1 SDEDMMRRLFY
12 KFSDESKYYRYF
24 THVKVMPHKNMQKYL
39 SVDYENILS
48 IVAVHQKG
56 NIERI
61 VAEARY
67 AAYPSE
73 DAYEMAF
80 LVDEEYQGKGI
91 ATFMANYLIKI
102 AKERGIKKLK
112 ASVLAQNRKMLQVFE
127 KVSVK
132 PLKRYEGDTVELDF
146 IL

>member
-1 SDEDMMRRLFY
+1 
-12 KFSDESKYYRYF
+12 
-24 THVKVMPHKNMQKYL
+24 MQKYL
-39 SVDYENILS
+39 SVDYDKIMAV
-48 IVAVHQKG
+48 VAVHQIG
-56 NIERI
+56 NIEKI

-67 AAYPSE
+67 AAYPSG

-102 AKERGIKKLK
+102 ARERGIKKLV
-112 ASVLAQNRKMLQVFE
+112 ASVLAQNRKMLEVFE

-132 PLKRYEGDTVELDF
+132 PVKHYDGDTVELEF
-146 IL
+146 NL